1 MSFAFRC
8 RVVVCFLLSGFS
20 LAAVAGAEKTA
31 QDLLPA
37 TVIAYAEISQ
47 PGRLADVLLDHPL
60 SLQLQAL
67 PEYQQ
72 ALQRPEAK
80 KGLAAIAELETKLG
94 EKLRPA
100 FSKLTSDGVYIGFDL
115 ATQGVIV
122 ISRASEQALAE
133 RTRDSLLELA
143 RAATAEQGKTDAIK
157 DIEHR
162 GLKGH
167 QVGEVQVTV
176 HDRWIIASNKP
187 LAQSFVL
194 NNLLD
199 KEPESL
205 SGESQFAAAY
215 AKRPKTSAWAY
226 LDLRLLRTLGN
237 FKALAAKK
245 SDNPLGELL
254 AGGIVSALPS
264 ATQVTAAIDLQPQRL
279 AVSVAM
285 PCDLSRAAQQKEF
298 FFGTEGKGQAPELL
312 TPKNTI
318 LSLSTYRDFASLWN
332 RAPDLFDEAVNAKF
346 VEAEAGLKTLF
357 AGRDFADDILGNLQP
372 GMQVVVARQ
381 QYQEGD
387 IVPAIKL
394 PAAALIFRMKN
405 PAETSRI
412 FKVTFQSI
420 VGFINIA
427 GGQNGIDPLDVN
439 SEKMGDT
446 LVVSGEYLPPDD
458 EATRKAA
465 PPQFNASPT
474 AVFAGDKFILSST
487 KRLALEVA
495 ELLKSAP
502 DAAAGTNTNLKVDA
516 QVLESILAD
525 NQAQLV
531 AQNMLEQGH
540 DKEAAEKQVN
550 GLLAIIKH
558 LSETTL
564 KLQQS
569 AEGLQLRWE
578 IGLSSAK

>member
-1 MSFAFRC
+1 L
-8 RVVVCFLLSGFS
+8 LLSGFS
-20 LAAVAGAEKTA
+20 LASVSAAEKTA

-47 PGRLADVLLDHPL
+47 PGKLADLLLDHPL
-60 SLQLQAL
+60 AQQLQAL

-72 ALQRPEAK
+72 ALERPEAE
-80 KGLAAIAELETKLG
+80 KGLAAIAELEKKLG

-100 FSKLTSDGVYIGFDL
+100 FSNLTSEGAYLGFDL
-115 ATQGVIV
+115 ATQGLIV
-122 ISRASEQALAE
+122 ITRARDQAFAE
-133 RTRDSLLELA
+133 RTRDALLELA
-143 RAATAEQGKTDAIK
+143 RAAAAEQGKPEAVK
-157 DIEHR
+157 EIEHR

-167 QVGEVQVTV
+167 QVGELQLTV
-176 HDRWIIASNKP
+176 HDRWIVASSKP

-205 SGESQFAAAY
+205 SGEAQFAAAY

-264 ATQVTAAIDLQPQRL
+264 ATHVTAAIDLQPERL
-279 AVSVAM
+279 TLNLAM
-285 PCDLSRAAQQKEF
+285 PCDVPAAARQKEF
-298 FFGTEGKGQAPELL
+298 FFGAEGNGRAPALL
-312 TPKNTI
+312 APKSTI
-318 LSLSTYRDFASLWN
+318 LSLATYRDFASLWN

-387 IVPAIKL
+387 VVPAIKL
-394 PAAALIFRMKN
+394 PAAAMIVSLKN
-405 PAETSRI
+405 PAETTRI
-412 FKVTFQSI
+412 FKVTFQSV

-427 GGQNGIDPLDVN
+427 GGQNGVDPLDVN
-439 SEKMGDT
+439 SEKVGDA

-458 EATRKAA
+458 EAVRKAA

-474 AVFAGDKFILSST
+474 AVFVGDKFILSST
-487 KRLALEVA
+487 KQLALEIA
-495 ELLKSAP
+495 ELIKSSP
-502 DAAAGTNTNLKVDA
+502 AATAETNTNLKIDA
-516 QVLESILAD
+516 RVLQAILVD

-531 AQNMLEQGH
+531 AQNMLERGH

-550 GLLAIIKH
+550 GVLAMIKH
-558 LSETTL
+558 LSETSL
-564 KLQQS
+564 QLQQT
-569 AEGLQLRWE
+569 AEELNLRWE
-578 IGLSSAK
+578 IGLSSAAK